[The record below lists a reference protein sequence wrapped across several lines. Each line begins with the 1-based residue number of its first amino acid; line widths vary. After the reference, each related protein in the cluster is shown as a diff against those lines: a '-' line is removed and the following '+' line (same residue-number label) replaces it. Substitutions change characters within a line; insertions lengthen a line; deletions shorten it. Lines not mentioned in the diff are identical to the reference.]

1 MAYGM
6 LDGDEDTT
14 LWMIAGASYF
24 VSLALIAA
32 LYPLYV
38 FPYLLTSAP
47 SRGLAVVCAALS
59 AASIAYIRGG
69 FRVPGSIATGLIGAL
84 AGIGALFLPTVS
96 VLISLTD
103 MFLPLTFLFS
113 QLLLISLSDCDCKR
127 LGGVSSFY
135 EGAITVVLGLMVM
148 APTLCLPLARS

>member
-1 MAYGM
+1 M

-24 VSLALIAA
+24 ASLALIAA

-38 FPYLLTSAP
+38 FPYFMTSAP

-59 AASIAYIRGG
+59 AALIAYIRSG
-69 FRVPGSIATGLIGAL
+69 FRVPGNIAAGLIGAL

-96 VLISLTD
+96 ALISLTN
-103 MFLPLTFLFS
+103 MLLPLAFLFS
-113 QLLLISLSDCDCKR
+113 QLLLISLADCDCRR
-127 LGGVSSFY
+127 LGGVSSFC
-135 EGAITVVLGLMVM
+135 EDAITVVFGLMVM
-148 APTLCLPLARS
+148 APTLCLLLARS